1 GHRMD
6 VLEEKE
12 EEEQKEELKAL
23 EISDQLQDTEM
34 KMSVEQVCPPSD
46 VSDFN
51 WSSIN
56 ISQLPSSYKTNSLK
70 EKKLLRIADHFFQ
83 QYIHLCPDRKPLFL
97 HPVNECGVE
106 KFVSTTVRPT
116 LLPYAELYHWDGC
129 ASFVSDYLTMEPL
142 QSPITLP
149 SSLYSPTTILKYRRG
164 NCFDFSMLL
173 CSMLIG
179 AGYDAYCVHG
189 YATHEMCTVDETL
202 KHCPLLRKPQK
213 KPKETMKKS
222 NKYRVKPPPDLQSK
236 FEFQLEAKA
245 EETEGAEKNK
255 EKEVDKELEEPKC
268 DPLYGLRVHA
278 WVLVLSGKK
287 EVPETFF
294 INPFTGDSHATTDEH
309 FLGIESVWNHRNY
322 WVNMQ
327 NCWNG
332 CKDLTFDL
340 GDAVRWEVMLS
351 GSNTPLQLLSDAE
364 EEKELSD
371 RELDDMVSDSND
383 GSHEGNMSFDMP
395 PSWVAPIQIS
405 PREFES
411 RCSEGRKVILYK
423 KAKLEKWA
431 PYLNGNGLVKRLT
444 IYADLCCT
452 EVVEVREW
460 FKNREDMLHMRK
472 VNKQTKLT
480 TDYFNPGHLLC
491 LKAHTYT
498 SLEPET
504 EYTMEFYNEAR
515 VDGLQKR
522 VETPNEMT
530 EYFVGR
536 DDFLH
541 VRYMQ
546 FGKRQKKIHLV
557 GTRTD
562 INSQP
567 IVQIKECFHRNPEK
581 PADEDVAER
590 IFLITEDMIQ
600 LTYHLKDKYITAS
613 KKDFFKPA
621 EGDRKGNEMVMSPEM
636 CIVYQAGS
644 SEKEEKLLHLYKL
657 LQKLTVEEK
666 QLKQQIQQSEAE
678 VLNILKVRENEETN
692 VKLSVSIYNTERNEK
707 RRQQYEAMKNTR
719 EDELRGSE
727 EQDLDYL
734 APFLIQIS
742 HREKMTKRQA
752 LRIRD
757 GCLIDFKHR
766 LINKANIIQAR
777 LEKAVKLLQEKDEWF
792 QKNQNRLSA
801 EEEADFLTRRSETT
815 FHIQILATR
824 LQREKQAA
832 PQKYLALEEKLRNDP
847 RLAEHLSHA

>member
-1 GHRMD
+1 MD

-12 EEEQKEELKAL
+12 EEEQREEELKAL
-23 EISDQLQDTEM
+23 EISDNLQDLEM
-34 KMSVEQVCPPSD
+34 KVSVEQVCVPSD
-46 VSDFN
+46 VP
-51 WSSIN
+51 SIDT
-56 ISQLPSSYKTNSLK
+56 SQLPSSYKTNSLN
-70 EKKLLRIADHFFQ
+70 EEKLLHIADHFLQ
-83 QYIHLCPDRKPLFL
+83 QYTHLCPDRKPLFL

-129 ASFVSDYLTMEPL
+129 ASFVSEMDPMPELR
-142 QSPITLP
+142 LP
-149 SSLYSPTTILKYRRG
+149 SSLYSPTTILKYQRG
-164 NCFDFSMLL
+164 NCFDFSVLL

-189 YATHEMCTVDETL
+189 YATHEMCTLDETL
-202 KHCPLLRKPQK
+202 KLCPLLRKPQEE
-213 KPKETMKKS
+213 PKERMKKS

-236 FEFQLEAKA
+236 FELQQEAKKA
-245 EETEGAEKNK
+245 ETEAAEKNE
-255 EKEVDKELEEPKC
+255 EKEVEKVTEVEKPKR
-268 DPLYGLRVHA
+268 DPLHGLRVHA

-294 INPFTGDSHATTDEH
+294 INPFTGNSHSTMDEH

-327 NCWNG
+327 DCWNG
-332 CKDLTFDL
+332 CKDLIFDL
-340 GDAVRWEVMLS
+340 GDTIHWEVMLS
-351 GSNTPLQLLSDAE
+351 GSNKPLQLLSDAE

-371 RELDDMVSDSND
+371 RDSDDMVSDPND
-383 GSHEGNMSFDMP
+383 GSC
-395 PSWVAPIQIS
+395 A
-405 PREFES
+405 FET

-444 IYADLCCT
+444 IYADLGCT
-452 EVVEVREW
+452 EVAEVREW
-460 FKNREDMLHMRK
+460 FKNREDRLDMRE
-472 VNKQTKLT
+472 VNKQTQLT
-480 TDYFNPGHLLC
+480 TDYFSPGHLLC

-498 SLEPET
+498 SLQPET

-541 VRYMQ
+541 VRYME
-546 FGKRQKKIHLV
+546 FGKRRKKIHLA

-562 INSQP
+562 INSRP

-590 IFLITEDMIQ
+590 VFLITEDMIQ

-613 KKDFFKPA
+613 KKDFFKAA
-621 EGDRKGNEMVMSPEM
+621 EGDRKGNEMVMTPEM
-636 CIVYQAGS
+636 CITYQVWRRTTYILNFSYIHKTEREGEMS
-644 SEKEEKLLHLYKL
+644 
-657 LQKLTVEEK
+657 VEEL
-666 QLKQQIQQSEAE
+666 Q

-692 VKLSVSIYNTERNEK
+692 IKLSVSIYNVEKNEK
-707 RRQQYEAMKNTR
+707 RRQQYEAMTR
-719 EDELRGSE
+719 EDDLRGPG

-734 APFLIQIS
+734 APFLIQIG
-742 HREKMTKRQA
+742 HREKMTKGQA
-752 LRIRD
+752 LRVRD
-757 GCLIDFKHR
+757 DCLTDFKNR
-766 LINKANIIQAR
+766 LINRANIIQAR
-777 LEKAVKLLQEKDEWF
+777 LEKAVEELQKKDQWF

-801 EEEADFLTRRSETT
+801 EEEDDFLTRRSETT
-815 FHIQILATR
+815 FHIQILALR
-824 LQREKQAA
+824 LKREKQAA
-832 PQKYLALEEKLRNDP
+832 PQKYLALEEKLRKDP
-847 RLAEHLSHA
+847 RLAEHLDHT